1 MSSPATAPRALIV
14 SETAFLRQADAIQQA
29 LATFK
34 GVIAVP
40 NISNAT
46 IKPVLYDLIDATV
59 SSNVSFLLFDLF
71 I

>member
-1 MSSPATAPRALIV
+1 MSSPATAPRALLV

-59 SSNVSFLLFDLF
+59 RPTVISPFFDLF
-71 I
+71 T